1 MSSRVVVA
9 IDGPAGAGKS
19 TLARRLAASLDLPY
33 VNTGAMYRAVTR
45 AALRSGVDLD
55 DGEGLSRIASR
66 LRFDLSSTGTPRTL
80 LIDRNEP
87 GAELAA
93 PDVERSVSRVAA
105 HPAVRL
111 VLRDEQRRLGRGGA
125 VMEGRDIGTVVFPDA
140 AVKIF
145 LEAPPDERV
154 ARRARERGDEEPGEV
169 AGALGTRDSL
179 DERVNPFVPAAEA
192 ARIDT
197 GQLDADGV
205 LQEAL
210 RVVAS
215 RIGGRG

>member
-1 MSSRVVVA
+1 
-9 IDGPAGAGKS
+9 
-19 TLARRLAASLDLPY
+19 
-33 VNTGAMYRAVTR
+33 
-45 AALRSGVDLD
+45 
-55 DGEGLSRIASR
+55 
-66 LRFDLSSTGTPRTL
+66 
-80 LIDRNEP
+80 
-87 GAELAA
+87 
-93 PDVERSVSRVAA
+93 
-105 HPAVRL
+105 
-111 VLRDEQRRLGRGGA
+111 
-125 VMEGRDIGTVVFPDA
+125 MEGRDIGTVVFPDA